1 MKYKEWIEEW
11 MNLYV
16 HTSCKR
22 RTCERYE
29 QVIRNYV
36 LPFWGDYELEGI
48 TVNAVQRFIYIL
60 QSSKSI
66 KTGET
71 LSSNYIKMIVNVV
84 QNSLKIAYLN
94 GYIENVA
101 NGKIVKPKV
110 VEKQIKCFSVS
121 EQKAIEM
128 AIENDKRCKMKGIVI
143 CLYTG
148 LRIGELLALA
158 WSDIDLEKRILTVS
172 KTCYDGKIEGKR
184 TRIIDT
190 PKTPCSQR
198 QIPLPKNVVSILKS
212 LHRTSKCEYIIA
224 DGAKPVFMRSY
235 QRSFELLLKKNSI
248 EHKGF
253 HSLRHTF
260 ATRALE
266 CGMDVK
272 SLSEILGHKN
282 ATITLNRY
290 SHSMWEHKAE
300 MMDKICKTLQ

>member
-11 MNLYV
+11 MRLYV
-16 HTSCKR
+16 NTSCKR

-36 LPFWGDYELEGI
+36 LPFLGDYELEGI
-48 TVNAVQRFIYIL
+48 TVNVVQRFIYIL
-60 QSSKSI
+60 QSSKST
-66 KTGET
+66 KTGAT

-84 QNSLKIAYLN
+84 HNSLKMAYLN
-94 GYIENVA
+94 GYIENCI
-101 NGKIVKPKV
+101 KDRIVKPKV
-110 VEKQIKCFSVS
+110 VEKQVKCFSIR
-121 EQKAIEM
+121 EQKIIEM
-128 AIENDKRCKMKGIVI
+128 AVENDDRCKMKGIVI

-148 LRIGELLALA
+148 LRIGELLALT
-158 WSDIDLEKRILTVS
+158 WGDIDFERRILTVS

-190 PKTPCSQR
+190 PKTLCSQR
-198 QIPLPKNVVSILKS
+198 RIPLPKNVVSILKS
-212 LHRTSKCEYIIA
+212 MRRTSKSEYIIA
-224 DGAKPVFMRSY
+224 DGTKPVFMRSY

-282 ATITLNRY
+282 AIITLNRY

-300 MMDKICKTLQ
+300 MMNKICKTLQ

>member
-11 MNLYV
+11 MRLYV
-16 HTSCKR
+16 NTSCKR

-36 LPFWGDYELEGI
+36 LPFLGDYELEGI
-48 TVNAVQRFIYIL
+48 TVNVVQRFIYIL

-66 KTGET
+66 KTGAT

-84 QNSLKIAYLN
+84 HNSLKMAYLN
-94 GYIENVA
+94 GYIENCI
-101 NGKIVKPKV
+101 KDRIVKPKV
-110 VEKQIKCFSVS
+110 VEKQVKCFSIR
-121 EQKAIEM
+121 EQKIIEM
-128 AIENDKRCKMKGIVI
+128 AVENDDRCKMKGIVI

-148 LRIGELLALA
+148 LRIGELLALT
-158 WSDIDLEKRILTVS
+158 WGDIDFERRILTVS

-190 PKTPCSQR
+190 PKTLCSQR
-198 QIPLPKNVVSILKS
+198 RIPLPKNVVSILKS
-212 LHRTSKCEYIIA
+212 MRRTSKSEYIIA
-224 DGAKPVFMRSY
+224 DGTKPVFMRSY

-282 ATITLNRY
+282 AIITLNRY

-300 MMDKICKTLQ
+300 MMNKICKTLQ

>member
-1 MKYKEWIEEW
+1 MKYNEWIDNW

-16 HTSCKR
+16 HTSCKQ

-29 QVIRNYV
+29 QVLHNYV
-36 LPFWGDYELEGI
+36 LPFFGDYELEDI
-48 TVNAVQRFIYIL
+48 TGNLVQKFIYIL
-60 QSSKSI
+60 QNTKSI
-66 KTGET
+66 KTGTT
-71 LSSNYIKMIVNVV
+71 LSPNYIKMIVNAV
-84 QNSLKIAYLN
+84 QNSLKIACLN
-94 GYIENVA
+94 GYVENVI

-110 VEKQIKCFSVS
+110 VEKQVKCFSVC
-121 EQKAIEM
+121 EQKAIEK
-128 AIENDKRCKMKGIVI
+128 AVENDDRCKMKGIVI

-158 WSDIDLEKRILTVS
+158 WSDIDFEKRILTVS

-212 LHRTSKCEYIIA
+212 MCRVSKSEYIIA
-224 DGAKPVFMRSY
+224 DGTKPVFMRSY

-272 SLSEILGHKN
+272 SLSEILGHKMR
-282 ATITLNRY
+282 L
-290 SHSMWEHKAE
+290 
-300 MMDKICKTLQ
+300 

>member
-1 MKYKEWIEEW
+1 MKYKEWIADW
-11 MNLYV
+11 MSLYV
-16 HTSCKR
+16 HTTCKR

-29 QVIRNYV
+29 QVIQNYV
-36 LPFWGDYELEGI
+36 LPFLGDYELKGI

-66 KTGET
+66 KTGDT

-94 GYIENVA
+94 GYIENA
-101 NGKIVKPKV
+101 INGKIVKPKV
-110 VEKQIKCFSVS
+110 VEKRIKCFSVL
-121 EQKAIEM
+121 EQKVIEK
-128 AIENDKRCKMKGIVI
+128 AVENDDRCKMKGIII

-148 LRIGELLALA
+148 LRIGELLALT
-158 WSDIDLEKRILTVS
+158 WDDIDFERRILTVS

-190 PKTPCSQR
+190 PKTPFSQR
-198 QIPLPKNVVSILKS
+198 QIPLSKNIVSILKS
-212 LHRTSKCEYIIA
+212 MRRTSKCEYIIA
-224 DGAKPVFMRSY
+224 DGTKPVFMRSY

-282 ATITLNRY
+282 AIITLNRY
-290 SHSMWEHKAE
+290 SHSMWEHKTE

>member
-1 MKYKEWIEEW
+1 MKYKEWMDDW
-11 MNLYV
+11 MSLYV
-16 HTSCKR
+16 HTTCKR

-29 QVIRNYV
+29 QVIRNYI
-36 LPFWGDYELEGI
+36 LPFLGNCELEDI
-48 TVNAVQRFIYIL
+48 TTNTVQRFIYML
-60 QSSKSI
+60 QNVNSE
-66 KTGET
+66 KTGT
-71 LSSNYIKMIVNVV
+71 VLSSNYIKVIVNVV
-84 QNSLKIAYLN
+84 QKSLKIAYLN
-94 GYIENVA
+94 GYIENA
-101 NGKIVKPKV
+101 INGKVVKPKV
-110 VEKQIKCFSVS
+110 VEKRIRCFSVS
-121 EQKAIEM
+121 EQKVIEK
-128 AIENDKRCKMKGIVI
+128 AVENDNRCKMKGIVI

-148 LRIGELLALA
+148 LRIGELLALT
-158 WSDIDLEKRILTVS
+158 WGDIDFEKRILTVS
-172 KTCYDGKIEGKR
+172 KTCYDGKIDGKR

-198 QIPLPKNVVSILKS
+198 QIPLPKNIVSILKS
-212 LHRTSKCEYIIA
+212 MHRTSKSEYIIA
-224 DGAKPVFMRSY
+224 DGTKPVFMRSY

-282 ATITLNRY
+282 AIITLNRY

>member
-1 MKYKEWIEEW
+1 MKYKEWIDEW
-11 MNLYV
+11 MELYV
-16 HTSCKR
+16 QTSCKR
-22 RTCERYE
+22 RTYERYE
-29 QVIRNYV
+29 QVARNYV
-36 LPFWGDYELEGI
+36 LPVLGNCELKDI
-48 TVNAVQRFIYIL
+48 TANIVQKFINGLQNA
-60 QSSKSI
+60 KSD
-66 KTGET
+66 KTGFL
-71 LSSNYIKMIVNVV
+71 LSSNYIRTIVNVV

-94 GYIENVA
+94 GCIEKCINER
-101 NGKIVKPKV
+101 IVKPKV
-110 VEKQIKCFSVS
+110 TEKQIKCFSIS
-121 EQKAIEM
+121 EQKSIEK
-128 AIENDKRCKMKGIVI
+128 AVENDDRCKMKGIVI

-148 LRIGELLALA
+148 LRIGELLALT
-158 WSDIDLEKRILTVS
+158 WGDIDFDRRILTVS
-172 KTCYDGKIEGKR
+172 KTCYDGKIDGKR

-190 PKTPCSQR
+190 PKTLCSQR

-212 LHRTSKCEYIIA
+212 MHRTSKCEYIIA

-235 QRSFELLLKKNSI
+235 QRSFELLLKKSSI

-282 ATITLNRY
+282 AIITLNRY

-300 MMDKICKTLQ
+300 MMNRICKTLQ

>member
-11 MNLYV
+11 MRLYV
-16 HTSCKR
+16 NASCKR

-29 QVIRNYV
+29 QVIRNYI
-36 LPFWGDYELEGI
+36 LHFLGNCELEDI
-48 TVNAVQRFIYIL
+48 TTNTVQRFIYML
-60 QSSKSI
+60 QNVNSE
-66 KTGET
+66 KTGT
-71 LSSNYIKMIVNVV
+71 VLSSNYIKVIVNVV
-84 QNSLKIAYLN
+84 QNSLKMAYLN
-94 GYIENVA
+94 GYIENCI
-101 NGKIVKPKV
+101 KDRIVKPKV
-110 VEKQIKCFSVS
+110 VEKQVKCFSIR
-121 EQKAIEM
+121 EQKIIEM
-128 AIENDKRCKMKGIVI
+128 AVENDNRCKMKGIVI

-148 LRIGELLALA
+148 LRIGELLALT
-158 WSDIDLEKRILTVS
+158 WSDIDFEKRILNVS
-172 KTCYDGKIEGKR
+172 KTCYDGKIDGKR

-198 QIPLPKNVVSILKS
+198 QIPLPKKVLSILKS
-212 LHRTSKCEYIIA
+212 MHRISKSEYIIA
-224 DGAKPVFMRSY
+224 DGTKPVFMRSY

-282 ATITLNRY
+282 AIITLNRY

>member
-1 MKYKEWIEEW
+1 MLQ
-11 MNLYV
+11 N
-16 HTSCKR
+16 
-22 RTCERYE
+22 
-29 QVIRNYV
+29 
-36 LPFWGDYELEGI
+36 
-48 TVNAVQRFIYIL
+48 VN
-60 QSSKSI
+60 SE
-66 KTGET
+66 KTGT
-71 LSSNYIKMIVNVV
+71 VLSSNYIKVIVNVV
-84 QNSLKIAYLN
+84 QKSLKIAYLN
-94 GYIENVA
+94 GYIENA
-101 NGKIVKPKV
+101 INGKVVKPKV
-110 VEKQIKCFSVS
+110 VEKRIRCFSVS
-121 EQKAIEM
+121 EQKVIEK
-128 AIENDKRCKMKGIVI
+128 AVENDNRCKMKGIVI

-148 LRIGELLALA
+148 LRIGELLALT
-158 WSDIDLEKRILTVS
+158 WGDIDFEKRILTVS
-172 KTCYDGKIEGKR
+172 KTCYDGKIDGKR

-198 QIPLPKNVVSILKS
+198 QIPLPKNIVSILKS
-212 LHRTSKCEYIIA
+212 MHRTSKSEYIIA
-224 DGAKPVFMRSY
+224 DGTKPVFMRSY

-282 ATITLNRY
+282 AIITLNRY

>member
-1 MKYKEWIEEW
+1 MKYKEWNEEW
-11 MNLYV
+11 MRLYV
-16 HTSCKR
+16 NTSCKR

-36 LPFWGDYELEGI
+36 LPFWGDYELKDI

-60 QSSKSI
+60 QSAKSI
-66 KTGET
+66 KTGAA
-71 LSSNYIKMIVNVV
+71 LSSNYIKVIVNVV
-84 QNSLKIAYLN
+84 QNSLKIAHLN
-94 GYIENVA
+94 GYIENWI
-101 NGKIVKPKV
+101 KDRIVKPKV
-110 VEKQIKCFSVS
+110 VEKQVECFSIR
-121 EQKAIEM
+121 EQKIIEM
-128 AIENDKRCKMKGIVI
+128 AVENDNRCKMKGIVI

-148 LRIGELLALA
+148 LRIGELLALT
-158 WSDIDLEKRILTVS
+158 WSDIDFEKRILNVS
-172 KTCYDGKIEGKR
+172 KTCYDGKADGKR
-184 TRIIDT
+184 VRIIDT

-198 QIPLPKNVVSILKS
+198 RIPLPKNVVSILKS
-212 LHRTSKCEYIIA
+212 MHRTSKSEYIIA
-224 DGAKPVFMRSY
+224 DGTKPVFMRSY

-272 SLSEILGHKN
+272 SLSDILGHKN
-282 ATITLNRY
+282 AIITLNRY

>member
-1 MKYKEWIEEW
+1 MKYKEWNEEW
-11 MNLYV
+11 MRLYV
-16 HTSCKR
+16 NTSCKR

-36 LPFWGDYELEGI
+36 LPFWGDYELKDI

-60 QSSKSI
+60 QSAKSI
-66 KTGET
+66 KTGAA
-71 LSSNYIKMIVNVV
+71 LSSNYIKVIVNVV
-84 QNSLKIAYLN
+84 QNSLKIAHLN
-94 GYIENVA
+94 GYIENWI
-101 NGKIVKPKV
+101 KDRIVKPKV
-110 VEKQIKCFSVS
+110 VEKQVECFSIR
-121 EQKAIEM
+121 EQKIIEM
-128 AIENDKRCKMKGIVI
+128 AVENDNRCKMKGIVI

-148 LRIGELLALA
+148 LRIGELLALT
-158 WSDIDLEKRILTVS
+158 WSDIDFEKRILNVS
-172 KTCYDGKIEGKR
+172 KTCYDGKADGKR
-184 TRIIDT
+184 VRIIDT

-198 QIPLPKNVVSILKS
+198 RIPLPKNVVSILKS
-212 LHRTSKCEYIIA
+212 MHRTSKSEYIIA
-224 DGAKPVFMRSY
+224 DGTKPVFMRSY

-282 ATITLNRY
+282 AIITLNRY